1 MIKAI
6 IVEDEPYS
14 CEHLASL
21 LSGFCSNVELVGM
34 AHDVKSGY
42 ELISKINPDLVLL
55 DIEMP
60 DGTGFDLLQKF
71 AKIKFEIIFTT
82 AFAEYAVK
90 AFQFS
95 AIHYLLKPI
104 DPEGLVSAINKAED
118 ELERKN
124 IETRVN
130 ALYFNLQNQAGKG
143 KKVVLSSGTK
153 LYVIDSNEIIMCRSE
168 KNYTQFYLAD
178 GSEITVA
185 RTMKEY
191 DDLLVTNGFFRVHKQ
206 YLINIDYIKSF
217 DRAGGGAVNLSN
229 GLKIPVAGRKKE
241 LVAEL
246 LKRQ

>member
-153 LYVIDSNEIIMCRSE
+153 LYVIDSNEIIMC
-168 KNYTQFYLAD
+168 L
-178 GSEITVA
+178 
-185 RTMKEY
+185 KEY
-191 DDLLVTNGFFRVHKQ
+191 DDLLVTYGFFRVHKQ

-229 GLKIPVAGRKKE
+229 GLKIPVA
-241 LVAEL
+241 EL